1 MNSIDT
7 VTTFLGWCTVLNIG
21 LLLFAGLFWMLVKE
35 GISEFAATMFGVSKD
50 EMKAT
55 FLRVLMQ
62 YRAAIVV
69 LNLVPY
75 IALKIMA

>member
-1 MNSIDT
+1 
-7 VTTFLGWCTVLNIG
+7 
-21 LLLFAGLFWMLVKE
+21 
-35 GISEFAATMFGVSKD
+35 
-50 EMKAT
+50 MKAT

>member
-50 EMKAT
+50 EMSSPRG
-55 FLRVLMQ
+55 LQGRNEGDVLA
-62 YRAAIVV
+62 RAHAI
-69 LNLVPY
+69 
-75 IALKIMA
+75 